1 MTGFHRALAIGI
13 LSLTFASSSSRAE
26 EKEGK
31 GPCAGDVEKFC
42 KGVKPGGGRILRCL
56 KEHDADLSAA
66 CKERGEEMKGAVREI
81 SAACKG
87 DVEKLCKDV
96 KPGGGR
102 ILACLKKQSDQV
114 SDQCKGELAERRKG
128 GG

>member
-13 LSLTFASSSSRAE
+13 LSLAFASSSTRAE
-26 EKEGK
+26 GKEGK

-66 CKERGEEMKGAVREI
+66 CKERGAEMKGAVREI

-114 SDQCKGELAERRKG
+114 SDQCKGELAEKRKG